1 MKLSSFLNSCSKLC
15 RTLLI
20 LSVPLF
26 SMLSCTPR
34 EAVTK
39 ASYVVLSPEVAEI
52 LAALGA
58 SDEISGVTV
67 ECDYPPQLG
76 ERVIVGNFGAID
88 KEKVLALEPK
98 IVFTSALEQE
108 AIATDLRKLGIEVV
122 SSYPKNLD
130 EMLSE
135 IFRLGEIVGRQSEAK
150 KLVESLQTEIGD
162 IGKATENSG
171 KKPKVYLEIYREPL
185 MSVSDESLVGELI
198 NHSGGENIFRVLERD
213 YSRINPEEVIKAMP
227 DIMICYSRDSLE
239 NIVARKGWHVIP
251 AIKNQQIYFEEDIS
265 PDILQRASPRS
276 IQGMKELAKIYQK
289 WREAGL

>member
-1 MKLSSFLNSCSKLC
+1 MKLSNVLNSCRKLC

-20 LSVPLF
+20 LSIPLF

-34 EAVTK
+34 EVVSQ

-67 ECDYPPQLG
+67 ECDYPPELADK
-76 ERVIVGNFGAID
+76 VVVGNFGAID

-122 SSYPKNLD
+122 TSYPKNLD

-150 KLVESLQTEIGD
+150 KLVDSLQTEIGE
-162 IGKATENSG
+162 IGKAAENSG
-171 KKPKVYLEIYREPL
+171 KKPKVYLEIYRDPL

-198 NHSGGENIFRVLERD
+198 NHSGGENVFRVLERD

-251 AIKNQQIYFEEDIS
+251 AIKNQQIYFEGDIS
-265 PDILQRASPRS
+265 PDLLQRASPRS

>member
-1 MKLSSFLNSCSKLC
+1 MKSLNSLKTCSKLC

-20 LSVPLF
+20 IIIPLF
-26 SMLSCTPR
+26 SMLSCKPR
-34 EAVTK
+34 EAVSK

-58 SDEISGVTV
+58 SDEISGITV
-67 ECDYPPQLG
+67 ECDYPPELSNK
-76 ERVIVGNFGAID
+76 VIVGNFGAID
-88 KEKVLALEPK
+88 KEKVLALDPQ

-122 SSYPKNLD
+122 TSYPKNLD

-150 KLVESLQTEIGD
+150 ALVDSLQTEIGE
-162 IGKATENSG
+162 IGKAAENSG
-171 KKPKVYLEIYREPL
+171 KKPKVYLEIYRDPL

-198 NHSGGENIFRVLERD
+198 NHSGGINAFQILERD

-239 NIVARKGWHVIP
+239 NIISRKGWNVIP
-251 AIKNQQIYFEEDIS
+251 AIKNRQIYFEEDIS
-265 PDILQRASPRS
+265 PDLIQRASPRS